1 MEHVAGIVEK
11 VCRVLEEKPEGNRP
25 LGRPRYRWEDTI
37 KVDLKDLE
45 LGGNGLDS
53 SGS

>member
-1 MEHVAGIVEK
+1 MY
-11 VCRVLEEKPEGNRP
+11 RVLEEKPEGNRP
-25 LGRPRYRWEDTI
+25 LGRSQYRWEDTI

-45 LGGNGLDS
+45 WVGNGLDS